1 MTTDYVTTYQTCKM
15 YVLRVYQF
23 SSAFST
29 RYLRMILFGL
39 YKVLDIAPVYALVG
53 GVTAMLC
60 GGLLFKALK
69 MFVLPTYLG
78 LIALF
83 V

>member
-1 MTTDYVTTYQTCKM
+1 
-15 YVLRVYQF
+15 
-23 SSAFST
+23 
-29 RYLRMILFGL
+29 MILFGL